1 MAENVAAKPYKLL
14 IGGRWI
20 EEKETMKVID
30 KYSGETIGVVPM
42 ASKKTVEK
50 AIAAAHAAFP
60 SYSRLP
66 AHKRFRVLE
75 KASQLLAK
83 HQEEIAATIC
93 REAGKAWKYSI
104 GEVARAVE
112 TFQFSAEEAKRIHGE
127 TVPMDASSAGEGRMG
142 FYLRTPVGVVA
153 AITPFNF
160 PLNT

>member
-1 MAENVAAKPYKLL
+1 MPVANTHRLL
-14 IGGRWI
+14 VGGKWVKD
-20 EEKETMKVID
+20 KETMPVLD
-30 KYSGETIGVVPM
+30 KYTGETIGVVPV
-42 ASKKTVEK
+42 ASKGTVEK

-60 SYSRLP
+60 EYSRMP
-66 AHKRFRVLE
+66 AHKRFRILE
-75 KASQLLAK
+75 KASRLLAK

-127 TVPMDASSAGEGRMG
+127 TVPMDASSAGEGRVG

-153 AITPFNF
+153 AITPYH
-160 PLNT
+160 

>member
-66 AHKRFRVLE
+66 AHKRFRILE
-75 KASQLLAK
+75 KTSQLLAK
-83 HQEEIAATIC
+83 HQEEIATIIC
-93 REAGKAWKYSI
+93 REAGKAWKYSF
-104 GEVARAVE
+104 GEVTRARGGWG
-112 TFQFSAEEAKRIHGE
+112 SAC
-127 TVPMDASSAGEGRMG
+127 
-142 FYLRTPVGVVA
+142 A
-153 AITPFNF
+153 APWEWSPPSRRSISP
-160 PLNT
+160 